1 MKFKEE
7 IQNVIDDWWL
17 GKQGLSKGKN
27 YLDKVI
33 MKAVNKRVKSIN
45 IGEIFKDFIWSDD
58 KKDISDLI
66 IHIKKSII
74 KEMK

>member
-1 MKFKEE
+1 MKKLKEE
-7 IQNVIDDWWL
+7 IKDITDSRIY
-17 GKQGLSKGKN
+17 KQGLSKGKN

-58 KKDISDLI
+58 KKDVGDLI
-66 IHIKKSII
+66 VHIKKSII